1 MKYVKTS
8 QGLIPMDEYLDI
20 QAIQYGYSNY
30 ADLRKH
36 GYIINIYESDIVE
49 EA

>member
-20 QAIQYGYSNY
+20 QSIQYGYSNY

-36 GYIINIYESDIVE
+36 GYIINISESDIVE